1 MKKLCIQGVSPGTIA
16 EDLGIE
22 AGDFLLSING
32 KNIMDIL
39 DVLFLMEEEELS
51 LSIEKTNGEFWTL
64 EVERELHEDL
74 GLVFEDGILDNATS
88 CSNKCLFCFVD
99 QLPKGMRPSLY
110 FKDDDSR
117 LSFLQGNFVTL
128 TNLSDQVFQRL
139 IEYRISPINV
149 SVHTTNP
156 ELRIKMLKNKRAG
169 LIGKQLLDLKRA
181 GITMNGQIVLVPGFN
196 DGEELTKTLMDLSEL
211 YPHMESVA
219 IVPVGLTQF
228 RKGLEVIRPL
238 DQPYALQIINAVHKI
253 QKIFLEKMD
262 TRFVFLADEFY
273 IQAQKPFP
281 PHSHYEG
288 YIQLENGVGL
298 MKKLMTDVKRALKKY
313 KTPQEE
319 AFKVTVAT
327 GKLAEPFIKAL
338 CDHIE
343 SQFPQV
349 SIQVVGIENHFFGP
363 QITVS
368 GLLTGGDI
376 IRQLNGIELG
386 RALLLPENLLKS
398 DEDVLLDDVTVAT
411 IEETLGCVVTIVQ
424 NTGEDFA
431 QQILNR
437 RFK

>member
-1 MKKLCIQGVSPGTIA
+1 MKKLRIQGVSPGTIA

-39 DVLFLMEEEELS
+39 DVLFLMEEEELT
-51 LSIEKTNGEFWTL
+51 LSIEKANGEFWTL
-64 EVERELHEDL
+64 EVERELHEEI

-88 CSNKCLFCFVD
+88 CSNKCLFCFID

-156 ELRIKMLKNKRAG
+156 DLRIKMLKNKRAG
-169 LIGKQLLDLKRA
+169 LIVSQLSALKKA
-181 GITMNGQIVLVPGFN
+181 GISMNGQIVLVPDIN
-196 DGEELTKTLMDLSEL
+196 DGNELKKTIMDLAEL
-211 YPHMESVA
+211 YPNMESVA

-238 DQPYALQIINAVHKI
+238 DQAYARNLIKEIHEI
-253 QKIFLEKMD
+253 QKSLLEKMD

-273 IQAQKPFP
+273 IQAKKPFP
-281 PHSHYEG
+281 AHSHYEG

-298 MKKLMTDVKRALKKY
+298 MKKLMTDTKRVLNKY

-327 GKLAEPFIKAL
+327 GRLAEPFIKEL

-343 SQFPQV
+343 MKFPQV
-349 SIQVVGIENHFFGP
+349 TIQVVGIENQFFGP

-368 GLLTGGDI
+368 GLLTGQDI
-376 IRQLNGIELG
+376 IRQLKGIDIG
-386 RALLLPENLLKS
+386 RTLLLPENLLKS
-398 DEDVLLDDVTVAT
+398 DEDVLLDDITVAT

-431 QQILNR
+431 RHILNR